1 MIRLHVP
8 TPLAPDAAVA
18 PTLDQ
23 SRYLTQVMRLKLGD
37 SLLVFN
43 GIDGEWRCVI
53 TEVLKK
59 GVVLRAE
66 EQVRPQAM
74 GPDVQLLIAVVKKSA
89 LEFAVEKATEL
100 GARRVG
106 LVVTH
111 RTQVQHVRMDRLDA
125 IAIEAAEQTGRLDVP
140 MIDEPVKL
148 GDLLDGWEAGRRL
161 MFCDETGGAPA
172 WKTLREPSPS
182 RGEGWVGVDAPPSPK
197 RAREAADAV
206 GQRHPSPSLDHPAS
220 TPIPD
225 GRRPASGDPSST
237 PLEGEGRRWAI
248 LIGPEGGFSPEER
261 ERLRALPFTTAVSLG
276 PRILRADTAAVAAL
290 TLWQAA
296 VGDWE
301 R

>member
-1 MIRLHVP
+1 MVRLHVP
-8 TPLAPDAAVA
+8 TPLSPDAAVL

-23 SRYLTQVMRLKLGD
+23 SRYLTQVMRLKIGD

-43 GIDGEWRCVI
+43 GIDGEWCCVI
-53 TEVLKK
+53 AEILKK

-66 EQVRPQAM
+66 EQVRPQSM
-74 GPDVQLLIAVVKKSA
+74 GPDVQLLISVVKKSA

-111 RTQVQHVRMDRLDA
+111 RTQTQHVRLDRLDA

-148 GDLLDGWEAGRRL
+148 ADLLDGWEAGRRL
-161 MFCDETGGAPA
+161 MFCDETGGAPVMEA
-172 WKTLREPSPS
+172 LGKPSLS
-182 RGEGWVGVDAPPSPK
+182 RGEGSRK
-197 RAREAADAV
+197 
-206 GQRHPSPSLDHPAS
+206 
-220 TPIPD
+220 
-225 GRRPASGDPSST
+225 
-237 PLEGEGRRWAI
+237 WAI

-261 ERLRALPFTTAVSLG
+261 ERLRSLPFTIAVSLG
-276 PRILRADTAAVAAL
+276 PRILRADTAAIAAL

-296 VGDWE
+296 VGDWD

>member
-8 TPLAPDAAVA
+8 FPLTADATVL

-23 SRYLTQVMRLKLGD
+23 SRYLTQVMRLKTGD

-43 GIDGEWRCVI
+43 GRDGEWRCVI
-53 TEVLKK
+53 SEILKK
-59 GVVLRAE
+59 GVVLRAV
-66 EQVRPQAM
+66 EQVRPQAL
-74 GPDVQLLIAVVKKSA
+74 GPDVDLLIAVVKKSA

-100 GARRVG
+100 GARRVQ
-106 LVVTH
+106 LVVTQ

-140 MIDEPVKL
+140 MIDAPVKL
-148 GDLLDGWEAGRRL
+148 ADLLDGFEAGTDSGRRL
-161 MFCDETGGAPA
+161 MFCDETGGAPV
-172 WKTLREPSPS
+172 T
-182 RGEGWVGVDAPPSPK
+182 
-197 RAREAADAV
+197 RAVAEAGA
-206 GQRHPSPSLDHPAS
+206 GP
-220 TPIPD
+220 
-225 GRRPASGDPSST
+225 
-237 PLEGEGRRWAI
+237 WAI

-276 PRILRADTAAVAAL
+276 PRILRADTAAIAAL
-290 TLWQAA
+290 ALWQAA

>member
-1 MIRLHVP
+1 MVRLFVP
-8 TPLAPDAAVA
+8 APVAADAAVL

-43 GIDGEWRCVI
+43 GRDGEWRCVI
-53 TEVLKK
+53 AEILKK

-66 EQVRPQAM
+66 EPVRPQVI

-100 GARRVG
+100 GALRIG

-111 RTQVQHVRMDRLDA
+111 RTQVQHVRMERLDA

-148 GDLLDGWEAGRRL
+148 GDLLDDQEAGRRL
-161 MFCDETGGAPA
+161 MFCDETGGVPA
-172 WKTLREPSPS
+172 MAAL
-182 RGEGWVGVDAPPSPK
+182 
-197 RAREAADAV
+197 ADAGV
-206 GQRHPSPSLDHPAS
+206 GPWS
-220 TPIPD
+220 
-225 GRRPASGDPSST
+225 
-237 PLEGEGRRWAI
+237 I

-261 ERLRALPFTTAVSLG
+261 DRLRALPFTTAVSLG